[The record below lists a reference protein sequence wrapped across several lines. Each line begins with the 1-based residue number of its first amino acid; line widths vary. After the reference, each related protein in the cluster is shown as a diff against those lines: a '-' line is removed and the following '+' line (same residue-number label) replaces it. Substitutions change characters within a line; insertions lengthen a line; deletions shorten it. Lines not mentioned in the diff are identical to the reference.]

1 MVTALD
7 PNTALVLID
16 LQNAIVKIPSSTPM
30 DVILAKAAK
39 LVTAFRKAALPIVI
53 VTVDPRRAGES
64 VIRRDAKSPS
74 FSALPDEALAI
85 VPELKT
91 ESDDIFITKHTWGAF
106 HETNLDDE
114 LKKRGVTGIVLAGV
128 ATSRGVEST
137 ARAASERGYNIAF
150 AQDAMADIVDGA
162 HENSLKVI
170 FPRLGEVDDTD
181 AIIGML
187 EQLGSH

>member
-16 LQNAIVKIPSSTPM
+16 LQNAIVKIPSVTSPE
-30 DVILAKAAK
+30 VIVANAAR

-53 VTVDPRRAGES
+53 VTVDPTTAAGS
-64 VIRRDAKSPS
+64 TVRRDAKSPMPA
-74 FSALPDEALAI
+74 ALPAEALALVSEI
-85 VPELKT
+85 KT
-91 ESDDIFITKHTWGAF
+91 EPGDIFSTKHTWSAF
-106 HETNLDDE
+106 YETNLDEE
-114 LKKRGVTGIVLAGV
+114 LKKRGITGIVLAGV

-150 AQDAMADIVDGA
+150 AQDAMTDVVASA
-162 HENSLKVI
+162 HENSIKTI
-170 FPRLGEVDDTD
+170 FPRIGEVDNTD

-187 EQLGSH
+187 EQ

>member
-39 LVTAFRKAALPIVI
+39 LVAAFRKAALPIVI

-64 VIRRDAKSPS
+64 TIRRDAKSPS

-85 VPELKT
+85 VPEIKT
-91 ESDDIFITKHTWGAF
+91 EFDDIFITKHTWGAF
-106 HETNLDDE
+106 HDTNLDGE

-150 AQDAMADIVDGA
+150 AQDAMADIVDSA
-162 HENSLKVI
+162 HENSLNLI

-181 AIIGML
+181 AIISML
-187 EQLGSH
+187 EQLGSR